1 MKEAN
6 GEKLNEPK
14 GQNRFSHGLPRVSDG
29 QLLFLQNLLAKA
41 EDDAR
46 IAIILNGSPLFSGD
60 AESGESKIRQYVLT
74 SGLLEAI
81 VALPDQMF
89 YNTGISTYIWILSK
103 KRSAKRGQKV
113 QLINAVDFFE
123 PQKPKSLGNKRKYI
137 SRTHRR
143 QIVKLF
149 KTLAENEQSKFF
161 DPEDFGYTKVT
172 IERPLRLK
180 FIISEE
186 NIAELSKDYN
196 VNFAKISSDAQQ
208 AVVKMLK
215 EHAGKTITSHKQ
227 FVALIEQAI
236 RSAITKIPGKVVDEI
251 VDCFKEIDPKAEIV
265 CDAKGNPVINPALRD
280 TESIPLKRNI
290 DEYIKNEVLPFVP
303 DVFPDFSKNK
313 IGYEIPFTR
322 YFYKYTPP
330 RPSADIK
337 AELLTGEKG
346 LAELLEKV
354 LS

>member
-1 MKEAN
+1 M
-6 GEKLNEPK
+6 
-14 GQNRFSHGLPRVSDG
+14 S
-29 QLLFLQNLLAKA
+29 
-41 EDDAR
+41 
-46 IAIILNGSPLFSGD
+46 
-60 AESGESKIRQYVLT
+60 
-74 SGLLEAI
+74 
-81 VALPDQMF
+81 
-89 YNTGISTYIWILSK
+89 
-103 KRSAKRGQKV
+103 
-113 QLINAVDFFE
+113 AVDFFE

-196 VNFAKISSDAQQ
+196 VNFAKMPPKAQQ
-208 AVVKMLK
+208 AVVKMIE

-227 FVALIEQAI
+227 FVALVEQAI
-236 RSAITKIPGKVVDEI
+236 RSELTKIPAKVVDEI
-251 VDCFKEIDPKAEIV
+251 VDCFKEIDQKAEIV
-265 CDAKGNPVINPALRD
+265 CDAKGKPVINPALRD
-280 TESIPLKRNI
+280 TESIPLKRDIN
-290 DEYIKNEVLPFVP
+290 EYIKSEVLPFVP
-303 DVFPDFSKNK
+303 DAFPDFSKNK